1 MDRRK
6 KNKFKI
12 QYDYRNKMKKETM
25 NKETNLEMMI
35 VAIILFIL
43 VIIGAWIFSEGL
55 NLGPFVKLSMLIFK

>member
-6 KNKFKI
+6 KNKRDTYKI
-12 QYDYRNKMKKETM
+12 QHEYRKKMRKETN

-43 VIIGAWIFSEGL
+43 VIAAWIFSL
-55 NLGPFVKLSMLIFK
+55 N